1 LCAKLRISCG
11 YQIFRPPRDSPVPRR
26 RPRINNLEWA
36 LLADGV
42 APADVYTT
50 LSTDQGVARAL
61 AKLDTIKDQVVWWTK
76 GAQPPQ
82 LLADGEAVM
91 ASACNGRLF
100 SAIAEKN
107 QPIAMMCD
115 RQVFDLDGWVVPV
128 GVKLI
133 PAPRS
138 GSVAR
143 VTGACVCDGSGV
155 NWHRVG

>member
-1 LCAKLRISCG
+1 
-11 YQIFRPPRDSPVPRR
+11 
-26 RPRINNLEWA
+26 
-36 LLADGV
+36 
-42 APADVYTT
+42 
-50 LSTDQGVARAL
+50 L